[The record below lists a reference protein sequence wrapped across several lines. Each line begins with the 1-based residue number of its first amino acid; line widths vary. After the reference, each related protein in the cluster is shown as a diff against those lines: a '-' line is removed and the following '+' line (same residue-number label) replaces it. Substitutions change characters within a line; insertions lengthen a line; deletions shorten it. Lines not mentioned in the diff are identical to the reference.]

1 MTRPSEKIPVPRAG
15 AVARLGRR
23 ELVRGAGAALLGW
36 AAFGTQACDGSRA
49 AGTGARTAPL
59 AGPRDAG
66 PEAAARAFTRSGRR
80 AQRLASVRGPV
91 SVHSYFDLPPDDARS
106 HELSGIAW
114 DEQARVLYA
123 VQDEKAQIVSI
134 VPDAHLRTWTIT
146 GALQVDVGDT
156 NDLEGLVLL
165 PDGYI
170 VCTEIGPHIWELD
183 LKGKVRGE
191 IVLPGY
197 FGTAR
202 KNKSLESLS
211 LSPSGRYLFTTSEAA
226 LGCDGVL
233 STTNAGM
240 RIRLTRIDLETK
252 ELLEHVYVTDPTARP
267 ETDQGVSE
275 LLALSDDELLV
286 LERTFT
292 KGIGNSARLYR
303 TKLAPGAAC
312 TSAEH
317 VDDAATALP
326 KKLFTDL
333 GLLALPDVPPAKQPQ
348 PSPLLDNFEG
358 LAAGPDLPDGRPTL
372 LLVSDDNGRATQVA
386 RILVLAI
393 G

>member
-1 MTRPSEKIPVPRAG
+1 MTRASEKFPVPRGCA
-15 AVARLGRR
+15 ATRLGRR

-36 AAFGTQACDGSRA
+36 AAFGALGCEGAR
-49 AGTGARTAPL
+49 GTGTGGRTAPPP
-59 AGPRDAG
+59 GPRDAG
-66 PEAAARAFTRSGRR
+66 SDAAARAWTSSGRR
-80 AQRLASVRGPV
+80 AQRLAARRGPV
-91 SVHSYFDLPPDDARS
+91 TVHSFFDLPADDARS

-114 DEQARVLYA
+114 DDAARVLYA

-134 VPDAHLRTWTIT
+134 VPDAELRSWTIT
-146 GALQVDVGDT
+146 SALPVDVGDT
-156 NDLEGLVLL
+156 NDLEGLVVL

-170 VCTEIGPHIWELD
+170 VCTEIGPHIWEIDRL
-183 LKGKVRGE
+183 GKVRGE

-211 LSPSGRYLFTTSEAA
+211 LSPSGRYLFTTSEAT

-233 STTNAGM
+233 ATNAGM
-240 RIRLTRIDLETK
+240 RVRLTRIDLETK
-252 ELLEHVYVTDPTARP
+252 DIIEHVYLTDATARSD
-267 ETDQGVSE
+267 TDQGVSE

-292 KGIGNSARLYR
+292 NGIGNSARLYR
-303 TKLAPGAAC
+303 TKLVAGAAC
-312 TSAEH
+312 TNAEH
-317 VDDAATALP
+317 VDETTTALP
-326 KKLFTDL
+326 KTLFADL
-333 GLLALPDVPPAKQPQ
+333 GLLSLHGVPPAKQPQ
-348 PSPLLDNFEG
+348 PSPLLDNYEG

-372 LLVSDDNGRATQVA
+372 LLVSDDNRRPTQVA